1 MAVGIVQKKFILI
14 SKGLGVGRV
23 CLVLFLFPGRSL
35 TLFDE
40 ASFILRLLLKIKA
53 SVFYG
58 CLDSSYI
65 MS

>member
-1 MAVGIVQKKFILI
+1 MAVGIVQNQIILV
-14 SKGLGVGRV
+14 SDEFGVGRV
-23 CLVLFLFPGRSL
+23 CLVSFLFPGRSL